1 MSLASCELRILPAHY
16 RRNLA
21 DHLPEQSRLLTLTSC
36 ELRIGWHDPK
46 LNQTT
51 DHSSF
56 RTEQPALTLSAD
68 PYEEPRTYQQWRNHV
83 EVQ

>member
-1 MSLASCELRILPAHY
+1 MSLASCELRILPSHY

-21 DHLPEQSRLLTLTSC
+21 DHLLGQSRLLTLTFC

-46 LNQTT
+46 LNQPM
-51 DHSSF
+51 DHSSS

-68 PYEEPRTYQQWRNHV
+68 PYQVSWTYQQWKSHV